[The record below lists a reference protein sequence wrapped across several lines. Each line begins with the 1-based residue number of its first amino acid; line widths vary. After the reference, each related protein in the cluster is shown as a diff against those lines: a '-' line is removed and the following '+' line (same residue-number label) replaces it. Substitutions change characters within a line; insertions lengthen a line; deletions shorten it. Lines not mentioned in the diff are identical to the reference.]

1 MSCREV
7 ASVQRMSFQPGLS
20 ARIASCHRKLNM
32 SFGKP
37 SSRQLWCTSIGICPA
52 AGTRPAEPPPTAA
65 ALRACGAAVAVASA
79 TTSATAL
86 GAGGARGWLFIAAC
100 SLAWRQSC
108 RYTSSAIETATAT
121 QRSHRRRRRR
131 CRTTIGPNDTV
142 TEWCAAALEDAAGAM
157 ARWELPKGTRRAR
170 RSPAESLAGNGKQPS
185 EQDSSIASPD
195 ALPSHEAPTS
205 GCKIYD
211 V

>member
-1 MSCREV
+1 
-7 ASVQRMSFQPGLS
+7 MSFQPGLS

-86 GAGGARGWLFIAAC
+86 GAGGARGWLSIAAC

-157 ARWELPKGTRRAR
+157 ARWELPKGTRRA
-170 RSPAESLAGNGKQPS
+170 PALAAESLTGNGEQRS
-185 EQDSSIASPD
+185 ERHNRCSTFTRSLESD
-195 ALPSHEAPTS
+195 AP
-205 GCKIYD
+205 CW
-211 V
+211 